1 MSDKKDQIDTPV
13 EIITDVESVR
23 GEVPV
28 LSVKTGRTNNQTFYV
43 RIKQPAGRA
52 TLIAMHL

>member
-1 MSDKKDQIDTPV
+1 MADKKDLIETPV
-13 EIITDVESVR
+13 EIITDADLVR
-23 GEVPV
+23 GDVPV
-28 LSVKTGRTNNQTFYV
+28 LSVKTGKTNNQTFYV